1 MLWYKIPINTK
12 TKKARK
18 SRVATKEMCMEK
30 MKCIRRVCLVVKSTN
45 PGANPGIFGTG
56 SATDKSTNATSNHNK

>member
-1 MLWYKIPINTK
+1 M
-12 TKKARK
+12 R
-18 SRVATKEMCMEK
+18 MEK

-56 SATDKSTNATSNHNK
+56 SALDKSTNAASNHNK